1 MPGTVPEYLEASKT
15 FLGFLVGRLVCGT
28 RLRLLAFPTRV
39 ARACGLVA
47 LIGGCF
53 FLAIAL
59 RSYTISR

>member
-28 RLRLLAFPTRV
+28 YLRPLAVPTPV

-47 LIGGCF
+47 LIVFCF
-53 FLAIAL
+53 FLTMAL
-59 RSYTISR
+59 RS